1 MLNRRAI
8 LLSGASALYAS
19 SALAAYPER
28 VIRVIIPFA
37 PGAGTDI
44 ITRLMGTTFERELG
58 TRIVFEN
65 KAGAG
70 GDIGSETAARATPD
84 GYTIVVGSTN
94 IVLGPIL
101 RKEAKYNVQSDF
113 IPIGRF
119 ATAQLVLV
127 TNPARTEARNIKE
140 LLEFSK
146 KYPKRLNFG
155 SAGGG
160 SPPDLLAEVLRLR
173 AGLTFETVP
182 YKGMALA
189 LNDLLG
195 GNIEFTNPSLLA
207 VKQHIETGKL
217 RAIAI
222 TGSQRLAIAP
232 NIPTFAESGID
243 MSPMTEGTWWGL
255 FAPTGTPESVV
266 TTLSH
271 ALRRTLSDPET
282 KKKMEESGYGAAY
295 LSPSDFATELKRE
308 EAVWRS
314 WAPQL
319 RS

>member
-1 MLNRRAI
+1 MLTRRMI
-8 LLSGASALYAS
+8 LTTGAAALWSGSAR
-19 SALAAYPER
+19 AAYPER
-28 VIRVIIPFA
+28 VIRLIIPFA

-44 ITRLMGTTFERELG
+44 IARLIGTTFERELG
-58 TRIVFEN
+58 TRILFEN

-70 GDIGSETAARATPD
+70 GDIGSELASRAAPD

-94 IVLGPIL
+94 ILLGPIL
-101 RKEAKYNVQSDF
+101 RKEARYNIQTDF
-113 IPIGRF
+113 VPIGRF

-127 TNPARTEARNIKE
+127 TNPSRTEARSIRE
-140 LLEFSK
+140 LLDYSK
-146 KYPKRLNFG
+146 RNPKRLNFG

-160 SPPDLLAEVLRLR
+160 SPPDLMAEILRLR
-173 AGLTFETVP
+173 AGLSYETVP

-207 VKQHIETGKL
+207 VRQHIESGKL

-222 TGSQRLAIAP
+222 TGSQRMAIAP

-243 MSPMTEGTWWGL
+243 MSPMAEGTWWGL
-255 FAPTGTPESVV
+255 FAPAGTPEPIVN
-266 TTLSH
+266 TLSQ
-271 ALRRTLSDPET
+271 ALRRTLADSDT

-295 LSPSDFATELKRE
+295 LSPGDFASELKRE
-308 EAVWRS
+308 ESVWRS

>member
-1 MLNRRAI
+1 MLSRRMI
-8 LLSGASALYAS
+8 LMTSAAALWSGAAR
-19 SALAAYPER
+19 AAYPER
-28 VIRVIIPFA
+28 VIRLLIPFA

-44 ITRLMGTTFERELG
+44 ITRLIGTTFERELG

-70 GDIGSETAARATPD
+70 GDIGSELASRAAPD

-101 RKEAKYNVQSDF
+101 RKEARYNIQTDF
-113 IPIGRF
+113 VPIGRF

-127 TNPARTEARNIKE
+127 TNPTRTEARSIRE
-140 LLEFSK
+140 LLEYSK
-146 KYPKRLNFG
+146 RNPKRLNFG

-160 SPPDLLAEVLRLR
+160 SPPDLMAEILRLR
-173 AGLTFETVP
+173 AGLSYETVP

-207 VKQHIETGKL
+207 VRQHIESGKL

-222 TGSQRLAIAP
+222 TGSQRMAIAP

-243 MSPMTEGTWWGL
+243 MSPMSEGTWWGL
-255 FAPTGTPESVV
+255 FAPAGTPEPIVNA
-266 TTLSH
+266 LSQ
-271 ALRRTLSDPET
+271 ALRRTLADSDT
-282 KKKMEESGYGAAY
+282 KKKMEDSGYGAAY
-295 LSPSDFATELKRE
+295 LSPADFASELKRE